1 MLRPRP
7 SNVFR
12 LPVREKPLAVL
23 REAVAD
29 LAAHELPA
37 VAASLADLART
48 AHAASQMADFY
59 DRTKGAYA
67 ALERVLRE
75 GGRI

>member
-1 MLRPRP
+1 M
-7 SNVFR
+7 
-12 LPVREKPLAVL
+12 REKSLAVL

-29 LAAHELPA
+29 LPAHELPV
-37 VAASLADLART
+37 VAPSLASLART
-48 AHAASQMADFY
+48 AHAAGETADFY
-59 DRTKGAYA
+59 DRTKAAYT